1 MYAPVVAEKVISLRA
16 RRQAEREGDTA
27 YGTSYPIRNCDEL
40 RRAIQAYGRAP
51 KSERAK
57 LRRFIARRRRELD
70 CDQSMPES
78 WYAGEHGGSHV
89 VVRSKRQPAVKPDSQ
104 PTYRMKAD
112 PPRRRTRG
120 DRTERTT

>member
-1 MYAPVVAEKVISLRA
+1 MYAPGVADKVISLRA
-16 RRQAEREGDTA
+16 RKAAEREGDTA

-70 CDQSMPES
+70 CEQELPET

-89 VVRSKRQPAVKPDSQ
+89 VVRSRREPGVKPDSQ
-104 PTYRMKAD
+104 PTYRMK
-112 PPRRRTRG
+112 PERPRRKRG
-120 DRTERTT
+120 DRTE